1 MISQYSNKKHHLSL
15 NKPDVDIRN
24 VGHIDPFF
32 KDTWYTKPFT
42 FFNYQVFIDK
52 WITSFWDII
61 INIKLYWERE
71 QKSGQYLNEWLIVV

>member
-32 KDTWYTKPFT
+32 LKIPGT
-42 FFNYQVFIDK
+42 
-52 WITSFWDII
+52 
-61 INIKLYWERE
+61 
-71 QKSGQYLNEWLIVV
+71 LNHLLF

>member
-52 WITSFWDII
+52 
-61 INIKLYWERE
+61 
-71 QKSGQYLNEWLIVV
+71 